1 MSSRDCVPGR
11 RTPRP
16 GRYDTVARLVT
27 RMFALGD
34 WAILARGER
43 EPGSPS
49 LLFWGATPQTPTVLA
64 PPDAGLGALA
74 VNQHGRPLPV
84 DQGAACGRWFS
95 NAFLRLIDRAGVA

>member
-16 GRYDTVARLVT
+16 GRYDTVARLVP

-49 LLFWGATPQTPTVLA
+49 LLFWGATPQTPTLLA
-64 PPDAGLGALA
+64 PPDPALVIWA
-74 VNQHGRPLPV
+74 V
-84 DQGAACGRWFS
+84 DQRGCPRRVASVAAFGRYS
-95 NAFLRLIDRAGVA
+95 NAFLRLI